1 MTHLGP
7 DDACWL
13 WACTACSDDP
23 GGSEDVV
30 NCEVV
35 VLQKS
40 LRDVNNLDRVETD
53 SQVTAGLPRRNR
65 ASPIDTS
72 NGRHEEE
79 QVFLPTPNSWSS
91 WQGHR

>member
-7 DDACWL
+7 QDACWL

-30 NCEVV
+30 NSEVV

-40 LRDVNNLDRVETD
+40 LRDVNDLDRVGAD
-53 SQVTAGLPRRNR
+53 GQVPSRNR
-65 ASPIDTS
+65 ALSINTS
-72 NGRHEEE
+72 NGIPEE
-79 QVFLPTPNSWSS
+79 QVSPLTSNSWSS
-91 WQGHR
+91 